1 MAVYRGASAAGDAVK
16 RVASIAA
23 LIAFTAFFLFFAMQ
37 PKPAVAQKPAIDP
50 NGNTL
55 ADAIEAIHKSR
66 VATRVLFITAH
77 PDDEASSVVTY
88 LSRGAGDDLYMLT
101 LTRGQGGQNAIGP
114 EQGDQLGV
122 IRSAELLAAAETYG
136 AHLFFSRAPD
146 FGFSK
151 TLEETLK
158 MWGDVPEDDMVR
170 LIRAVRPEVVING
183 WGNVRTGH
191 GNHQASGFLTP
202 KAVEAAGDPSAY
214 TAQFSQGLKPWK
226 VELLVNLDR
235 GQSPAGYLVPV
246 NEVSPLRGET
256 YSEIGRDGFV
266 NQRSQGV
273 VAFGNSAFLRRPAGL
288 VAADGKKFDPAD
300 LSEPITWLAARFP
313 AYSAAMQP
321 ALAEADG
328 SLERANTSALSLDW
342 PAAARELAH
351 AGAAIENLQSKLNSQ
366 GGDSLADAQFEL
378 SRVRSHID
386 HALSIAAAIHILAT
400 ADRSTLVDGES
411 FNVRVEVQH
420 RQSFPDSA
428 LDVATLQ
435 TPACWQV
442 APASGGT
449 PLSSSM
455 KVTLPADPQAS
466 CNSVGAATASHI
478 PDSMR
483 PFPLPLVTAHVR
495 TTIEGY
501 AFETSTAVF
510 SQHATATTVT
520 TETLRVVPAVTLTLD
535 PDQFVVPEGRNPLES
550 AKPLTVLIRA
560 HSYSGAPLK
569 ASIGL
574 DIPQGWKMT
583 PAQTSDL
590 EPSGD
595 ALLRFTV
602 TPPAGLA
609 AGNFSIKAWAKYDSQ
624 QSSTT
629 IAPLPSL
636 PSYLW
641 SSPSIIPVHAFAVNV
656 PANLRIGYIAADI
669 DPVPDAIS
677 RLGVK
682 VELLDPAELAFGDLH
697 KFDAI
702 IVGIRAYE
710 LRSDVVA
717 SNHRLLDYVNNGGT
731 LLVEYERSN
740 IWDDLKT
747 APYTATMGNATIR
760 ITDENSPVRFIDL
773 NSPILNFPNKITMAD
788 FKGWVQERGN
798 YFWTKW
804 DEHYKPVLAM
814 RDPGENEETGGL
826 LWTRYGK
833 GVYIYTGIEF
843 FRQLPEGNAG
853 AYRLFVNLISQ
864 SRPHPPAPAAASNSA
879 APTHGSASAPI
890 THH

>member
-1 MAVYRGASAAGDAVK
+1 MK
-16 RVASIAA
+16 RPLGIAA
-23 LIAFTAFFLFFAMQ
+23 LIAFGTFLFFFAMQ
-37 PKPAVAQKPAIDP
+37 PKPAIAQKPAIDP

-136 AHLFFSRAPD
+136 AKLFFSRAPD

-170 LIRAVRPEVVING
+170 LIRAERPEVVING

-202 KAVEAAGDPSAY
+202 KAVEAAADPSAY
-214 TAQFSQGLKPWK
+214 TAQFSEGLKPWK

-288 VAADGKKFDPAD
+288 VAADGKKFDVTE
-300 LSEPITWLAARFP
+300 LNEPITWLATRFP

-328 SLERANTSALSLDW
+328 SLARANTDALALDW

-366 GGDSLADAQFEL
+366 GGESLADAQFEL
-378 SRVRSHID
+378 TRVRSHID
-386 HALSIAAAIHILAT
+386 RALSIAAAIHILAL
-400 ADRSTLVDGES
+400 ADRSNLVSKES
-411 FNVRVEVQH
+411 FNVRVDVQH
-420 RQSFPDSA
+420 RQGFADSMFDAPVLRAPPCWNSSPEKSAGTNAATSFQVTVPDTS
-428 LDVATLQ
+428 
-435 TPACWQV
+435 
-442 APASGGT
+442 
-449 PLSSSM
+449 
-455 KVTLPADPQAS
+455 LPAD
-466 CNSVGAATASHI
+466 CVTSVGPNESRHI
-478 PDSMR
+478 PDAMR

-501 AFETSTAVF
+501 AFDSSTTVF

-560 HSYSGAPLK
+560 HSYSAAPLK

-574 DIPQGWKMT
+574 DIPQGWKT
-583 PAQTSDL
+583 TAPQNSDL

-682 VELLDPAELAFGDLH
+682 VEMLDSAELAFGDLH

-717 SNHRLLDYVNNGGT
+717 SNHRLLDYVSNGGT

-740 IWDDLKT
+740 IWDDLKP

-760 ITDENSPVRFIDL
+760 ITDENSPVRFIDP

-843 FRQLPEGNAG
+843 FRQLPEGNSG

-864 SRPHPPAPAAASNSA
+864 SRFHATATAAAPSAAAPAHSSPTAA
-879 APTHGSASAPI
+879 
-890 THH
+890 HH